1 MAKSAVAARIAA
13 DNLAAVLGILPVMSV
28 SILIAPGRLAL
39 EHVLAP
45 SREPV
50 RTKASRNPPTSTSP
64 RGAYS
69 FFPPGAHRTAV
80 SPCLSSSLPHQRHP
94 CLLYTSDAA
103 DEEDSVDLGGRR
115 IIK

>member
-50 RTKASRNPPTSTSP
+50 RTKASRNPPTSTST

-94 CLLYTSDAA
+94 MRT
-103 DEEDSVDLGGRR
+103 RR
-115 IIK
+115 IYAVSYTHLRAHETDS